1 MKSEI
6 KSSDGLSRTI
16 EIEVDA
22 DAVDAAF
29 SETYKKYAKEAK
41 IKGFRPGKA
50 PLKIIKSTYGD
61 AVKDDVLQ
69 ALIEKSYPEIIK
81 EHKLNVASHP
91 SISNA
96 EIKEGAP
103 LKYTA
108 KVDVMPEIT
117 TINYDGLV
125 LPEDDLEVRDSEVDA
140 VVEFFRKKYADIHP
154 VERPAEKEDLI
165 LVDIKKTEDNDK
177 VLDGDNFNG
186 VEIDLASSLTVA
198 EFKEQLPGV
207 KKDDEKEIKVSYP
220 ADYNNKKLAGKSIK
234 YLCKVKEVKERIL
247 PELNDAFAAKVDEK
261 IATLLEL
268 RLKIRED
275 LKTQKKMDHDKWKS
289 NQVQQQF
296 LDKNPIEVPNGM
308 VQHYLD
314 NMMEEFEKQ
323 KQPADKNAR
332 EQYHPIA
339 VNSIR
344 WSLLTN
350 KLMADEKI
358 EVLPEDT
365 EKWIKRF
372 ADNYNMDMAKANEI
386 LSGTGRIQEI
396 RNSIL
401 DEKIIE
407 FLLSKVS
414 YIPQK
419 DWGQEGSITADK

>member
-1 MKSEI
+1 
-6 KSSDGLSRTI
+6 
-16 EIEVDA
+16 
-22 DAVDAAF
+22 
-29 SETYKKYAKEAK
+29 
-41 IKGFRPGKA
+41 
-50 PLKIIKSTYGD
+50 
-61 AVKDDVLQ
+61 
-69 ALIEKSYPEIIK
+69 
-81 EHKLNVASHP
+81 
-91 SISNA
+91 
-96 EIKEGAP
+96 
-103 LKYTA
+103 
-108 KVDVMPEIT
+108 
-117 TINYDGLV
+117 
-125 LPEDDLEVRDSEVDA
+125 
-140 VVEFFRKKYADIHP
+140 

-220 ADYNNKKLAGKSIK
+220 VDYNNKKLAGKSIK

-419 DWGQEGSITADK
+419 DWGQEGSITEDK